1 MALNEHGA
9 PYVSSI
15 RDFLFPRHDE
25 RVEAELG
32 RSYRIAFCVLSGI
45 LLVHI
50 VLSFFLNMWE
60 MQFVE
65 PGNPMPV
72 SGGSVPWVEYFA
84 LLIALIM
91 MSVMQIRKGAF
102 LTGRWRT
109 PDGHFPVR
117 YAHLTSA
124 LIALLV
130 GAAAMLTRV
139 YVEVH
144 YVDWAN
150 VTWAGDAAIMMYD
163 AIMLFGLLMLVQ
175 YASFKA
181 AQKREAQML
190 NELETDE

>member
-1 MALNEHGA
+1 MTLNEHGI

-32 RSYRIAFCVLSGI
+32 RSYRIAFCVLVGI

-65 PGNPMPV
+65 PGDPMPV

-109 PDGHFPVR
+109 PDGSFPTA
-117 YAHLTSA
+117 YACAVAA
-124 LIALLV
+124 LSGVLV
-130 GAAAMLTRV
+130 GATAMLTRV
-139 YVEVH
+139 YIEVH
-144 YVDWAN
+144 YVGWAH
-150 VTWAGDAAIMMYD
+150 VTWAGDVAIMAID
-163 AIMLFGLLMLVQ
+163 AIMIFGAVMLTLYV
-175 YASFKA
+175 SFRA
-181 AQKREAQML
+181 AQKREAKL
-190 NELETDE
+190 FEELESDD